1 MCYHGAMSTV
11 GLRELRQRASELVR
25 RAEAGEEITVT
36 VAGRPS
42 VRLVAVA
49 PPTWGSD
56 SDVRALFAGA
66 ADDDWA
72 GDRDLLDQEWRAA
85 WEPR

>member
-1 MCYHGAMSTV
+1 MSTV

-25 RAEAGEEITVT
+25 RAEAGEEVTVT

-49 PPTWGSD
+49 PRTWRRWD
-56 SDVRALFAGA
+56 EVAELFLGPEDGDWERDRELTDQLP
-66 ADDDWA
+66 ADPWPS
-72 GDRDLLDQEWRAA
+72 Q
-85 WEPR
+85 